1 MPTVPTA
8 RLSRRGARVR
18 RFAVTLVLAALLWWV
33 LAEGRGFTSPF
44 AWLAVAGAAVSTL
57 FLPLSRPFRLSVVA
71 LPRFAAFFLRASV
84 MGGVD
89 VARRALSPSMALE
102 PGFVRYTTAL
112 PHGAALTFFMA
123 VISLLPGTLSVR
135 LQGRLLTVH
144 VLDTRLPV
152 HESLEALETH
162 VSRVFV
168 MGARPGGEP

>member
-1 MPTVPTA
+1 MPSVSTA

-33 LAEGRGFTSPF
+33 LAEGQGFSSPLS
-44 AWLAVAGAAVSTL
+44 WLAVLGAACSTL
-57 FLPLSRPFRLSVVA
+57 VLPVSRPFRLSPAA
-71 LPRFAAFFLRASV
+71 LPRFAAFFLRASI

-89 VARRALSPSMALE
+89 VARRALSPSMHLE
-102 PGFVRYTTAL
+102 PGFVRYTTSL

-144 VLDTRLPV
+144 VLDTGLPIR
-152 HESLEALETH
+152 ESLEALETH
-162 VSRVFV
+162 VSRVFI
-168 MGARPGGEP
+168 MGPRPESAR

>member
-1 MPTVPTA
+1 MPPVSTV
-8 RLSRRGARVR
+8 RLSRRGALLR
-18 RFAVTLVLAALLWWV
+18 RFVLTLVLAVLLWWV
-33 LAEGRGFTSPF
+33 LAHGQGLSSPL
-44 AWLAVAGAAVSTL
+44 AWLAVLGAALSTL
-57 FLPLSRPFRLSVVA
+57 VLPPSRPFRLSPAA
-71 LPRFAAFFLRASV
+71 LPRFAGFFLRASV

-89 VARRALSPSMALE
+89 VARRALSPSMPLE

-144 VLDTRLPV
+144 VLDTRLPIR
-152 HESLEALETH
+152 ESLEALEAH

-168 MGARPGGEP
+168 MGPRPGGDA